1 MRPSAI
7 ESREGVGAD
16 PDWHELTAEAA
27 LRRLDSRE
35 SGLEDREVEE
45 RRARY
50 GLNRLARAETTPAW
64 RILLDQFTSIVVLLL
79 VFAAIV
85 SWVMGERVESL
96 AIAAVLAL
104 NAAIGFV
111 VELRARRAMDALL
124 EYEAPESRVR
134 RSGETRIVPAE
145 ELVPGDVIE
154 LEEGDAVPADARLL
168 SVSGLR
174 VDEAALTGES
184 VRVEKEL
191 TPTSRPDA
199 PVADRTC
206 LVFAGTT
213 VVGGRAA
220 AVVIQT
226 GSDTQIGRIGALLA
240 GVEEGQTPLE
250 ARLDALGHR
259 LVWITLGVAALVSLV
274 GIARGAGVV
283 LMIETGVAL
292 AIAAVP
298 EGLPAVA
305 TIALAVG
312 LRRMASRNALVRRLS
327 AVEALGS
334 TTVVCTDKTGTLTA
348 GEMTVTAIVTVD
360 HTIRVTGEGYE
371 AEGSFASEAGGSFA
385 PASEG
390 NEGVSGLEHEEIE
403 AVSAPESDRG
413 GKAATRESI
422 DPASHGVLRRLLEAC
437 ALTSRA
443 EFDGQGGLI
452 GDATDAA
459 LLVVA
464 RKAGI
469 DRETLRHERPQVA
482 EIPFDGARRLSA
494 SIHDWDDSRSILV
507 KGAPGSIVE
516 RCARVAGADGERDRD
531 EEITKRILG
540 ANDALAER
548 GLRVIALARGTGEEP
563 EDLTYLGMVGIL
575 DPPAP
580 GVAETIA
587 KLRSAGLRTVVI
599 TGDQVATAEAVA
611 DRVGARRP
619 SDSSLGGTDLPAL
632 SDDELA
638 ARAPTVGIYS
648 RIDPAQKM
656 RIVEALQ
663 ANDEIVAMIGDGV
676 NDAAAL
682 KKADV
687 GVAMGGRGTDV
698 AKQAADIV
706 LSDDRFVTIGVAVEE
721 GRVIFDNIRKFVF
734 YLFSCNLA
742 EIAVI
747 MCASLVGTPVPL
759 LPLQILWLNLVTD
772 TFPALAL
779 ALEPPEPGVMDRP
792 PRDPDEAIMSARFV
806 RSMAF
811 YSALITASTLGAFAW
826 GLASGEPERATTVG
840 FMTLALA
847 QLFHLGNARSR
858 GTVLSPS
865 RMTSNPWALG
875 AIPLVLVLQL
885 LAVYWAPLSA
895 VLRTVPLEMTDWLVI
910 ASISAVPAVVG
921 QTLRAVR
928 AGSTDHSVSP

>member
-1 MRPSAI
+1 VTPSDIDPA
-7 ESREGVGAD
+7 EGVGDVEA
-16 PDWHELTAEAA
+16 WHALTAEAA
-27 LRRLDSRE
+27 LRGLDSRA
-35 SGLEDREVEE
+35 SGLEGPEVQE

-64 RILLDQFTSIVVLLL
+64 RILIDQFTSIVVLLL
-79 VFAAIV
+79 VAAAIV
-85 SWVMGERVESL
+85 SWAMGERVESL

-104 NAAIGFV
+104 NAAIGFA

-124 EYEAPESRVR
+124 QYEAPESRVR

-184 VRVEKEL
+184 VRVEKEVE
-191 TPTSRPDA
+191 PTDRADA

-213 VVGGRAA
+213 VVGGRAT
-220 AVVIQT
+220 AVVTHT
-226 GSDTQIGRIGALLA
+226 GSETQIGRIGALLA
-240 GVEEGQTPLE
+240 EVDEGRTPLE

-259 LVWITLGVAALVSLV
+259 LVWITLGVAALVSVV
-274 GIARGAGVV
+274 GVARGADVV

-312 LRRMASRNALVRRLS
+312 LRRMASRNALVRRLA

-348 GEMTVTAIVTVD
+348 GEMTVTAIVTVED
-360 HTIRVTGEGYE
+360 VMRVTGEGYG
-371 AEGSFASEAGGSFA
+371 AEGSFALESERSEELPGLDGG
-385 PASEG
+385 
-390 NEGVSGLEHEEIE
+390 EIE
-403 AVSAPESDRG
+403 AVAVLESDRG
-413 GKAATRESI
+413 EPAATRDSI
-422 DPASHGVLRRLLEAC
+422 DPASHRVLRRLLETC

-443 EFDGQGGLI
+443 ELDGEGGI
-452 GDATDAA
+452 VGDATDAA

-464 RKAGI
+464 KKAGI
-469 DRETLRHERPQVA
+469 DRAALRHEHPQVA
-482 EIPFDGARRLSA
+482 EIPFDGTRRLSA
-494 SIHDWDDSRSILV
+494 SIHDWDGVRSILV
-507 KGAPGSIVE
+507 KGSPGSIIE
-516 RCARVAGADGERDRD
+516 RCVRVAVADGERDRG
-531 EEITKRILG
+531 EEITKRIIE
-540 ANDALAER
+540 ANDVLAQR

-563 EDLTYLGMVGIL
+563 ESLTYLGMVGIL
-575 DPPAP
+575 DPPAS
-580 GVAETIA
+580 GVEETIA
-587 KLRSAGLRTVVI
+587 RLRSAGLRTVVI

-611 DRVGARRP
+611 DRVGARTP
-619 SDSSLGGTDLPAL
+619 SDSSLAGPDLATL
-632 SDDELA
+632 SDDEMA
-638 ARAPTVGIYS
+638 ARASTVGIYS
-648 RIDPAQKM
+648 RVDPEQKM

-742 EIAVI
+742 EVAVI

-826 GLASGEPERATTVG
+826 GLTSGEPERATTIA

-858 GTVLSPS
+858 STVLSPS

-875 AIPLVLVLQL
+875 AVPLVLALQL
-885 LAVYWAPLSA
+885 LAVYWEPLSS
-895 VLRTVPLEMTDWLVI
+895 VLRTVPLETTDWLVI
-910 ASISAVPAVVG
+910 GSISAAPAVVG
-921 QTLRAVR
+921 QTMRTVRLR
-928 AGSTDHSVSP
+928 STDRSASP